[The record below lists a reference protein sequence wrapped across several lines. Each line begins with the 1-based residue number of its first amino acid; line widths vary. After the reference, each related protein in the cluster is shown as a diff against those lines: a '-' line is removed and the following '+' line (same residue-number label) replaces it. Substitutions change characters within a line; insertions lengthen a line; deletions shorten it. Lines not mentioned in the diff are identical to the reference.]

1 MATLQDILSG
11 NFPAAQRYAEGY
23 AQMPSYLQDPYLGLS
38 TSQVGNVTKGLL
50 GTTVYHGTSPEA
62 AKAIQKKG
70 FDLSKSAD
78 GSIWFTTDPNIGE
91 VAATGKGGIIKS
103 VIDENKI
110 KLGGYDEADKYFTD
124 QLISQGYQ
132 GLKFP
137 NAAGEFTHY
146 TIFDPE
152 TLKGLLGN
160 TPKNKNVYSLL
171 EQQNKSTTPK
181 IPTSNI
187 FQNEAIQLPSSKR
200 KTIDEIIGKGKESSL
215 PSEYVDVS
223 QIVPTQKNVTIPNL
237 KSVKN
242 VPTDEAIAVKDN
254 GMYYLIDGHH
264 RVANQ
269 ILNNNNNVKIRV
281 LE

>member
-38 TSQVGNVTKGLL
+38 TSNIGNVTAGLL
-50 GTTVYHGTSPEA
+50 GTTA
-62 AKAIQKKG
+62 
-70 FDLSKSAD
+70 
-78 GSIWFTTDPNIGE
+78 
-91 VAATGKGGIIKS
+91 
-103 VIDENKI
+103 
-110 KLGGYDEADKYFTD
+110 
-124 QLISQGYQ
+124 
-132 GLKFP
+132 
-137 NAAGEFTHY
+137 
-146 TIFDPE
+146 
-152 TLKGLLGN
+152 
-160 TPKNKNVYSLL
+160 KNKNVYSLL
-171 EQQNKSTTPK
+171 EQQNKATTPK
-181 IPTSNI
+181 IPTGNI

>member
-1 MATLQDILSG
+1 MAGLLEYTKNGQVTEPPLYRFMRG
-11 NFPAAQRYAEGY
+11 NVQSFLNSIPD
-23 AQMPSYLQDPYLGLS
+23 PSKMTPEEQLNLGLNANP
-38 TSQVGNVTKGLL
+38 VMGLL
-50 GTTVYHGTSPEA
+50 GT
-62 AKAIQKKG
+62 
-70 FDLSKSAD
+70 
-78 GSIWFTTDPNIGE
+78 
-91 VAATGKGGIIKS
+91 VA
-103 VIDENKI
+103 
-110 KLGGYDEADKYFTD
+110 
-124 QLISQGYQ
+124 
-132 GLKFP
+132 
-137 NAAGEFTHY
+137 
-146 TIFDPE
+146 
-152 TLKGLLGN
+152 
-160 TPKNKNVYSLL
+160 KNKNVYSLL

-181 IPTSNI
+181 IPTGNI

>member
-11 NFPAAQRYAEGY
+11 NFPAAHRYAEGY

-38 TSQVGNVTKGLL
+38 TSNIGNVTAGLL
-50 GTTVYHGTSPEA
+50 GTTA
-62 AKAIQKKG
+62 
-70 FDLSKSAD
+70 
-78 GSIWFTTDPNIGE
+78 
-91 VAATGKGGIIKS
+91 
-103 VIDENKI
+103 
-110 KLGGYDEADKYFTD
+110 
-124 QLISQGYQ
+124 
-132 GLKFP
+132 
-137 NAAGEFTHY
+137 
-146 TIFDPE
+146 
-152 TLKGLLGN
+152 
-160 TPKNKNVYSLL
+160 KNKNVYSLL
-171 EQQNKSTTPK
+171 EQQNKTTTPK
-181 IPTSNI
+181 IPTGNI

>member
-1 MATLQDILSG
+1 
-11 NFPAAQRYAEGY
+11 
-23 AQMPSYLQDPYLGLS
+23 MPSYLQDPYLGLS
-38 TSQVGNVTKGLL
+38 TSNIGNVTAGLL
-50 GTTVYHGTSPEA
+50 GTTA
-62 AKAIQKKG
+62 
-70 FDLSKSAD
+70 
-78 GSIWFTTDPNIGE
+78 
-91 VAATGKGGIIKS
+91 
-103 VIDENKI
+103 
-110 KLGGYDEADKYFTD
+110 
-124 QLISQGYQ
+124 
-132 GLKFP
+132 
-137 NAAGEFTHY
+137 
-146 TIFDPE
+146 
-152 TLKGLLGN
+152 
-160 TPKNKNVYSLL
+160 KNKNVYSLL
-171 EQQNKSTTPK
+171 EQQNKATTPK
-181 IPTSNI
+181 IPTGNI

-264 RVANQ
+264 RIANQ